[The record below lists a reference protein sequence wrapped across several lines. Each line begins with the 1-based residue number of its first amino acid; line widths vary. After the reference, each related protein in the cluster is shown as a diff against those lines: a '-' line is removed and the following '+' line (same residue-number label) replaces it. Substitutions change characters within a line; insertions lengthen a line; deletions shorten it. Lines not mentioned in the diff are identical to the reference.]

1 MNKINQSQN
10 MKRKSIISFS
20 ILLLTIFIIQVSS
33 VMISPTQ
40 GAIVETSPSEEV
52 FIDSMREFVI
62 LFNSEEAFNNYVNDG
77 DYLFAFPYLKIVAI
91 EDMLSNKI
99 ERQNLVGVK
108 RIFDITSTI
117 FQISKPVP
125 SDPVAYDLENIK
137 LTVATAD
144 QINVSGVWNMGYD
157 GSGTVVYDIDTGINE
172 AHLDFTGRILPGSM
186 SFVNILYGYSYTT
199 DSIDDVNGHGTHT
212 AGTAAG
218 AGIANPSYKG
228 MAPGADILVGRVGG
242 SGDELPIWAIL
253 AALEYALE
261 YEASVGEI
269 DVINMSLGSNDQE
282 GMDLE
287 ETLVEILWGE
297 GMFISNSAGNYAP
310 YAPRDYISVGTAS
323 SAPQVMS
330 VAAVD
335 SSGTLAPFSVYGPT
349 ADGYYKPDI
358 AAPGVDIWSCAI
370 GGTGGYISYQGTS
383 MAAPHIAGAAAVMIE
398 ALKDLGIPYSPGM
411 IKTALMKSADP
422 GSMDHLGAGAG
433 IPDVGNA
440 LQMIIDAPTNASG
453 YPTLM
458 YAIKNMPTNDLK
470 VAPQGW
476 HHEFFVESVSSTPW
490 EDLTPVLTGDLGLI
504 GSIEP
509 VPYSEPWTKFYKFVL
524 DIPTDLALGDY
535 SGNIV
540 FETSQGV
547 QAFTN
552 FEISVTEGKGRI
564 YYAKQH
570 TTWSIDGYLGQYL
583 LAIEDLMNKGIA
595 INEYRHGLITNAE
608 LASYDAI
615 WFADPFDYDFPNLIK
630 IDQTLQNGDKITAK
644 PLLDSEKTAIQDFV
658 ANGGGLFIDLLGQ
671 SSEDIAH
678 LGTSIVSGNNITMVN
693 NLLAPYEITVSDEL
707 FDFSAVATSSVIIT
721 HALTEGVTKV
731 DHYGTTLTVAG
742 DSKILTKWSSKGT
755 TAAYENDAGG
765 RVVVVTTN
773 FHLDSIGYRD
783 AYNTGT
789 QNKVFV
795 NNVFNW
801 FIASE
806 KIVGSYVQDATG
818 ADITIES
825 LDTSATL
832 SASVK
837 IVTPTGEATNAVTLT
852 EDSPGMYSYRL
863 TFGEEAAYT
872 FKAESSDD
880 IYIADFLYDSTP
892 PEVFIEGWTND
903 TVPELERLEFE
914 VRDHI
919 LNILS
924 ISVRLNGESVD
935 TLGSGKIRTFV
946 IFKSSLVDGDNDLH
960 IVASD
965 LAGNILDVHYNIPTK
980 SSGAPVSTFAI
991 LLGILSLAAVTTIIK
1006 RKKQ

>member
-1 MNKINQSQN
+1 
-10 MKRKSIISFS
+10 MKRKAIVSFS
-20 ILLLTIFIIQVSS
+20 FLLLTIFIIQVSS

-40 GAIVETSPSEEV
+40 GAIVEASPSEEV
-52 FIDSMREFVI
+52 FIDSMREFVV
-62 LFNSEEAFNNYVNDG
+62 LFKSEEAFDNYVTDG

-99 ERQNLVGVK
+99 DLYNLGGVK
-108 RIFDITSTI
+108 RIFDITNTL
-117 FQISKPVP
+117 FQIMKPVP
-125 SDPVAYDLENIK
+125 IDPVDYNIDNIK
-137 LTVATAD
+137 FTVSTAD
-144 QINVSGVWNMGYD
+144 QINVSGVWDMGYD
-157 GSGTVVYDIDTGINE
+157 GSGTIVYDIDSGINE
-172 AHLDFTGRILPGSM
+172 DHVDFAGKILPGSM
-186 SFVNILYGYSYTT
+186 SFVNESYGFTYTT
-199 DSIDDVNGHGTHT
+199 ASINDENGHGTHT

-218 AGIANPSYKG
+218 AGIANSNYIG

-242 SGDELPIWAIL
+242 SAAELPIWAIL

-261 YEASVGEI
+261 YEATVEDI
-269 DVINMSLGSNDQE
+269 DVINMSLGSSDQE

-287 ETLVEILWGE
+287 ETLVQILWNE
-297 GMFISNSAGNYAP
+297 GVFISNSAGNYDQGES
-310 YAPRDYISVGTAS
+310 RDYISVGSAS

-335 SSGTLAPFSVYGPT
+335 SSGTLAAFSVLGPT
-349 ADGYYKPDI
+349 ADGFYKPDI
-358 AAPGVDIWSCAI
+358 AAPGVDIWSCAV
-370 GGTGGYISYQGTS
+370 GGTTGYVSYQGTS

-398 ALKDLGIPYSPGM
+398 ALKDLGIPYTPGM
-411 IKTALMKSADP
+411 IKTALMMSADP
-422 GSMDHLGAGAG
+422 KLMDHLGAGAG

-440 LQMIIDAPTNASG
+440 LQMIIDAPTNATG
-453 YPTLM
+453 HPTLM

-547 QAFTN
+547 QAITY
-552 FEISVTEGKGRI
+552 FEITVTEGNGRI

-570 TTWSIDGYLGQYL
+570 TTWSIDGYLGQYIF
-583 LAIEDLMNKGIA
+583 AIEDLMGKGIA
-595 INEYRHGLITNAE
+595 INEYRHGLITDAE
-608 LASYDAI
+608 LTGYDAI
-615 WFADPFDYDFPNLIK
+615 WFADPFDYDFPNMIA
-630 IDQTLQNGDKITAK
+630 IDQTQQNADRITAK
-644 PLLDSEKTAIQDFV
+644 PLVQSEITAIQNFV

-671 SSEDIAH
+671 SSEDITH
-678 LGTSIVSGNNITMVN
+678 LGASIVAGNNITMVN
-693 NLLAPYEITVSDEL
+693 NLIAPYDITVSEVL

-721 HALTEGVTKV
+721 HALTEGVTLV
-731 DHYGTTLTVAG
+731 DHYGTTLTTAG
-742 DSKILTKWSSKGT
+742 DANILTKWNNKGT

-773 FHLDSIGYRD
+773 FHLDTIGYKD
-783 AYNTGT
+783 AYNSGT
-789 QNKVFV
+789 QNKIFV
-795 NNVFNW
+795 NNIFNW
-801 FIASE
+801 FISDE
-806 KIVGSYVQDATG
+806 KLVGSYVQDATG

-825 LDTSATL
+825 LNTSATL

-837 IVTPTGEATNAVTLT
+837 IVTPTDQTTDTVTLT

-872 FKAESSDD
+872 FRVESGDD
-880 IYIADFLYDSTP
+880 VYYADFLFDSSP
-892 PEVFIEGWTND
+892 PVVTVEGWTNN
-903 TVPELERLEFE
+903 TKTELARLDFE
-914 VRDHI
+914 VKDQI
-919 LNILS
+919 SNILS
-924 ISVRLNGESVD
+924 ISIKLNGENINF
-935 TLGSGKIRTFV
+935 LGTGKVRTFV
-946 IFKSSLVDGDNDLH
+946 IFVSSLVDGDNDLH
-960 IVASD
+960 IVAVD
-965 LAGNILDVHYNIPTK
+965 LAGNTLNVHYNIPTK

-991 LLGILSLAAVTTIIK
+991 LLGILSLAAIATFIR

>member
-1 MNKINQSQN
+1 
-10 MKRKSIISFS
+10 MKRKSVVSFS
-20 ILLLTIFIIQVSS
+20 ILLLTIFIIQISA

-40 GAIVETSPSEEV
+40 GAIVEASPSEEA
-52 FIDSMREFVI
+52 FIDSMREFVV
-62 LFNSEEAFNNYVNDG
+62 LFKSEEAFNNYINDG

-99 ERQNLVGVK
+99 DLLNLVGVK
-108 RIFDITSTI
+108 RIFDITNTI
-117 FQISKPVP
+117 FQILKPVP
-125 SDPVAYDLENIK
+125 SDPVDYDLENLK

-157 GSGTVVYDIDTGINE
+157 GTGTVVYDIDTGINVD
-172 AHLDFTGRILPGSM
+172 HVDFTGKILSGSR
-186 SFVNILYGYSYTT
+186 SFVNKSYGYTYTT
-199 DSIDDVNGHGTHT
+199 SSIHDENGHGTHT

-218 AGIANPSYKG
+218 AGIANPNYIG

-242 SGDELPIWAIL
+242 ASNELPIWAIL

-261 YEASVGEI
+261 YEATVGEI

-287 ETLVEILWGE
+287 ETLVQILWGE
-297 GMFISNSAGNYAP
+297 GMFISNSAGNYGADES
-310 YAPRDYISVGTAS
+310 RDYISVGSAS

-330 VAAVD
+330 VAAVTA
-335 SSGTLAPFSVYGPT
+335 SGTLASFSVLGPT
-349 ADGYYKPDI
+349 ADGFYKPDI

-370 GGTGGYISYQGTS
+370 GGTNGYVSYQGTS

-398 ALKDLGIPYSPGM
+398 ALKNLGIPYGPGM
-411 IKTALMKSADP
+411 IKAALMKSANP
-422 GSMDHLGAGAG
+422 RLMDHLGAGAG

-524 DIPTDLALGDY
+524 DIPTDLALGVY

-547 QAFTN
+547 QALTN
-552 FEISVTEGKGRI
+552 FEITVTEGKSRI

-570 TTWSIDGYLGQYL
+570 TSWSIDGYLGQYIF
-583 LAIEDLMNKGIA
+583 AIEDLMDKGIA
-595 INEYRHGLITNAE
+595 INEYRHGLITDAE
-608 LASYDAI
+608 LAGYDAI
-615 WFADPFDYDFPNLIK
+615 WFADPFDYDFPNMIQ
-630 IDQTLQNGDKITAK
+630 IDQSQQNADRITAR
-644 PLLDSEKTAIQDFV
+644 PLLESEKTAIHNFV
-658 ANGGGLFIDLLGQ
+658 ASGGGLFIDLLGQ
-671 SSEDIAH
+671 TSEVITH

-693 NLLAPYEITVSDEL
+693 DLIAPYDITVSDAL
-707 FDFSAVATSSVIIT
+707 FDFSSVATSNVIIT
-721 HALTEGVTKV
+721 HALTENVIKV
-731 DHYGTTLTVAG
+731 DHYGTTLTVSG
-742 DSKILTKWSSKGT
+742 DANILTKWSNKGT
-755 TAAYENDAGG
+755 TAAYENDVGG

-773 FHLDSIGYRD
+773 FHLDTIGYKD
-783 AYNTGT
+783 AYNVGT

-795 NNVFNW
+795 NNIFKW
-801 FIASE
+801 LTAKE
-806 KIVGSYVQDATG
+806 QLVGSYVQDATG
-818 ADITIES
+818 ADITIKS
-825 LDTSATL
+825 LNTSATV

-837 IVTPTGEATNAVTLT
+837 IVRPTGQTTDTVTLT
-852 EDSPGMYSYRL
+852 EESPGIYSYRL

-872 FKAESSDD
+872 FKAESADD
-880 IYIADFLYDSTP
+880 IYFADFLFDATP
-892 PEVFIEGWTND
+892 PAVLVEGWTND
-903 TVPELERLEFE
+903 TKIEVERLDF
-914 VRDHI
+914 VVKDI
-919 LNILS
+919 ISNILS
-924 ISVRLNGESVD
+924 ISVKLNGENVD
-935 TLGSGKIRTFV
+935 TQGSGKIRTFV
-946 IFKSSLVDGDNDLH
+946 IFKSSLVDGDNNLH
-960 IVASD
+960 IVAVD
-965 LAGNILDVHYNIPTK
+965 LAGNTLDVHYNIPTK

-991 LLGILSLAAVTTIIK
+991 LLGILSLATISTVIK